1 MKFRTKIHR
10 KMATLCRKPRRSDL
24 EVGNFRPESEILAP
38 SFWDREPQVD
48 SSNLTTELLLWD
60 RCCYCDF
67 IIIILLI

>member
-1 MKFRTKIHR
+1 
-10 KMATLCRKPRRSDL
+10 MATLCRKPRRSDL

-60 RCCYCDF
+60 RCGYCDF